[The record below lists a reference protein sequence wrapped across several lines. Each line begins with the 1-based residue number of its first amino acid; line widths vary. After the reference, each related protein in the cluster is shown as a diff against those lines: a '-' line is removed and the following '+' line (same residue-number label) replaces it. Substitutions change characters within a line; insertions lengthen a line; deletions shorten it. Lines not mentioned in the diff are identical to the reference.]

1 MDSTFDLKNTLGDT
15 GTHPFIEEAVKEVM
29 MKHPNTVNDFAKINN
44 ATITKL
50 TRKIKDK
57 KPPDDKIAESVALA
71 KKLHEQEIALEAA
84 RVKAE
89 ERERAAELKK
99 PKEGEGGEQPNQ
111 PAANG
116 AAVQE
121 QPAVQ
126 PKQPNQP
133 EGEQPNQPAANGAA
147 VQEQPAVQPK
157 QPNQPGGEQPN
168 QPAANGAAN
177 QGGRNRRTKK
187 TNYYRK
193 RRRSR
198 RGRSRRSRSRRSRS
212 RRRRSRRN

>member
-116 AAVQE
+116 AAVQ
-121 QPAVQ
+121 
-126 PKQPNQP
+126 
-133 EGEQPNQPAANGAA
+133 
-147 VQEQPAVQPK
+147 
-157 QPNQPGGEQPN
+157 
-168 QPAANGAAN
+168 
-177 QGGRNRRTKK
+177 GGRNRRTKK